1 LKVLL
6 EKILLTVGGAA
17 EEQHQLVHTQ
27 AATMLVIMAE
37 QDHQQLQHGVLQ
49 LLQVRM

>member
-1 LKVLL
+1 MLEQILLKV
-6 EKILLTVGGAA
+6 VGAA

-37 QDHQQLQHGVLQ
+37 QDHQQHHPMEPQHLQDK
-49 LLQVRM
+49 M